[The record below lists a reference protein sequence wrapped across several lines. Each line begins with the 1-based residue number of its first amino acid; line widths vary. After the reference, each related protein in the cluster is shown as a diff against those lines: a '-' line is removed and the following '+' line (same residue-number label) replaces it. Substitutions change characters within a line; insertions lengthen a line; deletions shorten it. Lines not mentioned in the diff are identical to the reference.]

1 MSAIQLWA
9 LEDFCACWPLNVCVL
24 TGGLF
29 LTFPVRYGAAKG
41 SGLLMIKLPFTFD
54 LSRPSA
60 WHYKCRWP
68 FAWSSLPLAVRDS
81 ARMNLLMA
89 VEDLQGEKAWISCFA
104 SPFGFLFGGAFSCSL
119 HLDKTVPVLGG
130 GWAWGWERRPASS
143 SPFLTFLNHGHH
155 SSSFSNAA
163 GINELS
169 SVRAVPSCWCQ

>member
-130 GWAWGWERRPASS
+130 GGPGGGRGGPLH
-143 SPFLTFLNHGHH
+143 PL
-155 SSSFSNAA
+155 
-163 GINELS
+163 LS
-169 SVRAVPSCWCQ
+169 WRFWITATTRVPSPTLQVLMSFHL

>member
-130 GWAWGWERRPASS
+130 GGLGVGEEARFILSFLDVSESRP
-143 SPFLTFLNHGHH
+143 PLEFLLQ
-155 SSSFSNAA
+155 
-163 GINELS
+163 
-169 SVRAVPSCWCQ
+169 SCRY

>member
-130 GWAWGWERRPASS
+130 GGPGVREEARFILSFLDVSESRP
-143 SPFLTFLNHGHH
+143 PLEFLLQ
-155 SSSFSNAA
+155 
-163 GINELS
+163 
-169 SVRAVPSCWCQ
+169 RCRY